1 MVNISRPT
9 RERVACRHVLPGL
22 ASDVL
27 FSMHVTSA
35 KLLQAEKA
43 KNSGFPQN
51 WL

>member
-1 MVNISRPT
+1 MVNISRPIPG
-9 RERVACRHVLPGL
+9 AGGARHVLPGL

-27 FSMHVTSA
+27 FSMRVASA

-43 KNSGFPQN
+43 KNSCFPQN